1 MSNTIGYGQ
10 ASINNI
16 NGYGQGA
23 KNSTTG
29 YGEIEA
35 LSWSPETNIT
45 GTPSTPTFSNTRSIA
60 LDGVDDSISLSNITI
75 DNTSFTFSMWI
86 KPINSISNDMLIQ
99 KQSTPRNAM
108 FGLQSVSGSFCALV
122 SYYNNSSSVKVQS
135 NNIAKVDMLNNWSHV
150 VIVRNGLDST
160 FYLNGA
166 NIGGGTFASS
176 QPSTI
181 DIDKIGFG
189 FNNWYFEGN
198 IDEVSIYSRGLTQT
212 EVTSIYGGGVPSDV
226 STISGITNWY
236 RCGDGDTAPT
246 LTDNIGS
253 NDGTMTN
260 FSTFST
266 DVPT

>member
-1 MSNTIGYGQ
+1 MPIEIG
-10 ASINNI
+10 I
-16 NGYGQGA
+16 
-23 KNSTTG
+23 STTVG
-29 YGEIEA
+29 GIA
-35 LSWSPETNIT
+35 GNTPG
-45 GTPSTPTFSNTRSIA
+45 GTPVFSNTKSIL
-60 LDGVDDSISLSNITI
+60 LDGFDDSISLSNITI

-122 SYYNNSSSVKVQS
+122 SYSNNSSSVKVQS
-135 NNIAKVDMLNNWSHV
+135 NNIAKGDMLNNWSHV

-189 FNNWYFEGN
+189 FNNWYFQGN
-198 IDEVSIYSRGLTQT
+198 IDEVAIWNSQLSQSDI
-212 EVTSIYGGGVPSDV
+212 TSIYNNGVPND
-226 STISGITNWY
+226 ISSLSPLSWW

-246 LTDNIGS
+246 LTDNGS
-253 NDGTMTN
+253 GGNDGTMQSFN
-260 FSTFST
+260 TFST